1 VIGGQRRTE
10 ERDTVALVNRAGRQ
24 NPSFE
29 QLRRGGNRGTPDGGM
44 ERPEGSMRTG
54 FAIASCTF
62 VLVAAAVANAQPK
75 KVPPPKAP
83 PKIVKDPPPAPLVSL
98 TQLGAFA
105 PEHGF
110 LDDVVTT
117 DGTRLG
123 VVVTDGD
130 ALDEIQVLGMADAG
144 EVAHVDVHALV
155 PAVRRFY
162 ILGDRLFIV
171 PELADGAPEGGDVT
185 PVLVGFDG
193 QPVKGGPKLR
203 PATDHFIRP
212 FKGQPALVSYT
223 RDPGY
228 RKGLLH
234 QVEVFDLAKGGRLLK
249 KPARVIVDKKDARDK
264 TLDFKPLYF
273 LDDMTVVVGTHGG
286 VWRKSEDQRSPDTHA
301 AWDLL
306 SQTWVKDEPIT
317 DLMGRA
323 RSIEVMTANPHR
335 LFARMK
341 EDNSTVEIWRDGK
354 ASPLTLDQPLELYN
368 ASSLAYAVR
377 GDKLWVSL
385 QVDPVNPPAVA
396 RKKADPEYL
405 DLFEVDG
412 DRAVRKARIF
422 APKKKLKWGWVG
434 DTLWVMEKNVGFD
447 RGSKLITLYKPS

>member
-1 VIGGQRRTE
+1 
-10 ERDTVALVNRAGRQ
+10 
-24 NPSFE
+24 
-29 QLRRGGNRGTPDGGM
+29 
-44 ERPEGSMRTG
+44 MRTG
-54 FAIASCTF
+54 FAVLTCTF
-62 VLVAAAVANAQPK
+62 VLVSAAAAQPK
-75 KVPPPKAP
+75 
-83 PKIVKDPPPAPLVSL
+83 KIVKDPPPAPLVSL

-105 PEHGF
+105 PERGF

-130 ALDEIQVLGMADAG
+130 ALDEIQVLGTTDAG
-144 EVAHVDVHALV
+144 EIAHVDVHPYV

-162 ILGDRLFIV
+162 IVGDKLLVV
-171 PELADGAPEGGDVT
+171 PALAEGAPEGGAVT
-185 PVLVGFDG
+185 PVLLGFDG
-193 QPVKGGPKLR
+193 QPVKRGPKL
-203 PATDHFIRP
+203 PAATDHFVRP

-223 RDPGY
+223 RDPGN

-234 QVEVFDLAKGGRLLK
+234 QVEVFDLVKGRRLLK
-249 KPARVIVDKKDARDK
+249 KPGRIVIDKKDERDK
-264 TLDFKPLYF
+264 ALDFKPHYF
-273 LDDMTVVVGTHGG
+273 LDDMTVAVGTRGG
-286 VWRKSEDQRSPDTHA
+286 VWRKKEDQRSPDTHA

-306 SQTWVKDEPIT
+306 AQKWVKDEPIT

-323 RSIEVMTANPHR
+323 RSLEVMSATPER

-341 EDNSTVEIWRDGK
+341 EDNSTVEVWRDGT
-354 ASPLTLDQPLELYN
+354 PTPITIDQPLELYV
-368 ASSLAYAVR
+368 AASLAYAVR

-422 APKKKLKWGWVG
+422 APKKKLRWGWVG